1 MPQEKII
8 VSVGPSCCSNFCLAG
23 PNEFLFEARGIYFRT
38 PCRMMQVFYVQTALN
53 FLLDLKKQN
62 LHVVKDKKF
71 VAMYTKVQ
79 MPQKNH
85 KNM

>member
-1 MPQEKII
+1 
-8 VSVGPSCCSNFCLAG
+8 
-23 PNEFLFEARGIYFRT
+23 
-38 PCRMMQVFYVQTALN
+38 MMQVFYVQTALN

-85 KNM
+85 KNMWIVSWFDILNFTRRIA